1 MNQVPVLS
9 SNKNTDKVQNAIT
22 QSGFER
28 IIAEVEDYA
37 ILLLDLGGKVLTW
50 NKGVEKIKGYSAEEI
65 IGKNFRI
72 FYIQEDIEQGLPEL
86 LLSEAGTRGRANH
99 EGWRVRKEGTRFW
112 GSITLNAIHDDQ
124 GHLIGFS
131 KVTKDLTERKIA
143 DDKLSI
149 FTQELQQKNEELTKS
164 EVRYHQMIAEVQDYA
179 IILLDLKGDIQNWNA
194 GAQFIKGY
202 TAHEILGKNFRVF
215 YTLEDV
221 ENQKPE
227 RLLHEATQKGKAASE
242 GWRLR
247 KDGSRFW
254 GSIVITALHN
264 QEGEVIGYSKVTR
277 DLTEKKATE
286 DELKKNTL
294 ELELKNHE
302 LEKLNSELSSFAY
315 VVSHDLKEPIRK
327 IQVFAGRQLESQHSI
342 EEIRLYAQ
350 KISLSAGR
358 MQRLMEDLLI
368 YSQFSHNDMVNEE
381 VSLNHLLDA
390 VKSDLEIKITETKA
404 LIISSD
410 LPVVKGISYQ
420 LHQLF
425 LNLLS
430 NALKFSSPGK
440 IPVIKIDSRIVSP
453 AELPEQLIVRN
464 KVFLLISVSDNG
476 IGFEQE
482 QADRIF
488 EVFQRL
494 EQASGQKGTGIGLS
508 IVKKVALNHDG
519 LVLAEGKPDE
529 GATFKIY
536 LPASEGFGD

>member
-1 MNQVPVLS
+1 MNQVPVLPS
-9 SNKNTDKVQNAIT
+9 DKNTDKVQNAIT

-37 ILLLDLGGKVLTW
+37 ILLLDLGGTVLTW

-72 FYIQEDIEQGLPEL
+72 FYTQEDIEQGLPEL
-86 LLSEAGTRGRANH
+86 LLSEARTSGRANH

-112 GSITLNAIHDDQ
+112 GSVTLNTIHDEQ

-164 EVRYHQMIAEVQDYA
+164 EERYHQMIAEVQDYA
-179 IILLDLKGDIQNWNA
+179 IILLDLKGDIQNWNT

-215 YTLEDV
+215 YTPEDI
-221 ENQKPE
+221 EKQKPE

-327 IQVFAGRQLESQHSI
+327 IQVFAGRQLESKHSI

-381 VSLNHLLDA
+381 VNLNHLLDA

-404 LIISSD
+404 LITSSD

-508 IVKKVALNHDG
+508 IVKKVALNHEG